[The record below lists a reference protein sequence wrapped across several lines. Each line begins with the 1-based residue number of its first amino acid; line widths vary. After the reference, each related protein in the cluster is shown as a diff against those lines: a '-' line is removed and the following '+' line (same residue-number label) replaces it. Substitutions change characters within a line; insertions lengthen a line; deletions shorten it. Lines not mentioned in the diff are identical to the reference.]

1 MNKFLSRKFI
11 LAMLFSLVSSL
22 LAYLG
27 KLDGTQWV
35 AMAGIIIGA
44 FNLSD
49 VALNHI
55 HKDKS
60 NPDDPGA

>member
-1 MNKFLSRKFI
+1 MNKFLSRKFL
-11 LAMLFSLVSSL
+11 LAVLFSTVSSA
-22 LAYLG
+22 LAWVG

-55 HKDKS
+55 HKGKADPD
-60 NPDDPGA
+60 NPT